1 MEYAFKAINSTNLMA
16 VAVKGVD
23 TACIVVQKRVPVSV
37 ILTLSLI
44 FSGFRF
50 ELSTYYHSK
59 SHFFQDKLILAD
71 SVTSI
76 YKLSPSIGCAMIGM
90 VPDSKFQVNMNM
102 NSLFP
107 VAML

>member
-1 MEYAFKAINSTNLMA
+1 MNRLL
-16 VAVKGVD
+16 KGVD

-44 FSGFRF
+44 FFGFRH

-71 SVTSI
+71 SVTSV
-76 YKLSPSIGCAMIGM
+76 YELSPSIGCAMIGM
-90 VPDSKFQVNMNM
+90 VPDSKFQVLPIWIVSIRSSNAVSRKLLNPE
-102 NSLFP
+102 F
-107 VAML
+107 

>member
-1 MEYAFKAINSTNLMA
+1 MEYAFKAINSTNLTA

-44 FSGFRF
+44 FFGFRL

-59 SHFFQDKLILAD
+59 SHFFQDKFILAD

-76 YKLSPSIGCAMIGM
+76 YKLSLYRLRHDRNGARQQ
-90 VPDSKFQVNMNM
+90 VPGKYEYEFA
-102 NSLFP
+102 FP